1 MDKFLK
7 NDFEKQ
13 QTQVP
18 MQVESKDAM
27 IIKINPWRSKIS
39 YPLYGTWINVSLCIE
54 DLKLSAYILFSS
66 DTDTLS

>member
-1 MDKFLK
+1 MADYGLHQTCHIQLTVKCYITGNFRMDKFLK

-27 IIKINPWRSKIS
+27 IIKINPWHSKIS
-39 YPLYGTWINVSLCIE
+39 YPLYGT
-54 DLKLSAYILFSS
+54 
-66 DTDTLS
+66 